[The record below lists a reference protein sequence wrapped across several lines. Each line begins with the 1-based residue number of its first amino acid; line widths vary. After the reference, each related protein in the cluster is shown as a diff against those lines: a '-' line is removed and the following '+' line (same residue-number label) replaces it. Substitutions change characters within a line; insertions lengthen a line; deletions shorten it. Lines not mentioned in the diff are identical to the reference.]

1 MTALFNFVCQDSKA
15 WSLYVPTAI
24 KLSVIRQKR
33 IPSHRPL
40 EGHNSWLEND
50 GPNLGVVGGWGF
62 EIGAGSPGEG
72 SGPDF
77 IARKRLFVNQT
88 KLWLTVE
95 IEPF

>member
-1 MTALFNFVCQDSKA
+1 MGSVQFRVPRFEGLVFVCTHSN
-15 WSLYVPTAI
+15 

-50 GPNLGVVGGWGF
+50 GPNLGVVGGWEF

-77 IARKRLFVNQT
+77 IGRKRLFVNQT
-88 KLWLTVE
+88 KFVVNGR